1 MCRDLSTALL
11 SLFFMKPPVIAFLQK
26 GREKNA
32 FVLFKIYGNKSL
44 QIFNRLKKILKKY
57 SSLVLKL
64 HTNDGRYENYFIYQI
79 MSLKNSFLFINFYFE
94 GKPACLPG
102 L

>member
-1 MCRDLSTALL
+1 
-11 SLFFMKPPVIAFLQK
+11 MKPPVIAFLQK

-44 QIFNRLKKILKKY
+44 QIFNWLKKISKKKY

-64 HTNDGRYENYFIYQI
+64 HTSDGRYENYFIYQI
-79 MSLKNSFLFINFYFE
+79 ISPKNSFLFVNFYFE
-94 GKPACLPG
+94 GKPARLPG